1 MPTLA
6 DVFRLYGPAYLEK
19 YRDKMSVDQCRAMR
33 AILHCR
39 TPELGTTVYRCKS
52 CERLHAVHRPCGN
65 RHCPNCQGNK
75 AREWKRKALAQL
87 LPCSY
92 FMVTFTVPEA
102 LRAFIRSH
110 PKECYRALL
119 HSSLDALVKLAKDP
133 KFVGSERIGA
143 TAVLHTWGRDL
154 SWNPHVHV
162 LVPGGAI
169 SKDRKDWLPSRSD
182 FFVPI
187 WALSPIFRAKFRSC
201 MTKAGLLSQID
212 PKVWKI
218 PWNVNSKAVGDGRRA
233 VQYLAPYIFRVA
245 LTNRRIAA
253 LSDGKDG
260 KGEVTLMVRPS
271 KSLRYRPMRFSAEE
285 FIRRFLQHVLPRGF
299 QKVRHVGFSHPRAKT
314 DWEWLKMMVTTTLN
328 QVYTLTVMAKPI
340 EEPSPMLCSE
350 CGGELE
356 YWRTVDMSI
365 DEPMRRLLENLNTS

>member
-19 YRDKMSVDQCRAMR
+19 YRDKMSVDQFRAMR

-75 AREWKRKALAQL
+75 AREWKRKALAHL

-102 LRAFIRSH
+102 LRAFIRRSH

-119 HSSLDALVKLAKDP
+119 DSSIDALVKLAKDP
-133 KFVGSERIGA
+133 KFVGSELMIGA

-154 SWNPHVHV
+154 CWNPHVHV

-169 SKDRKDWLPSRSD
+169 SKDRKELAAESKRLLCTDL
-182 FFVPI
+182 
-187 WALSPIFRAKFRSC
+187 ALSPIFRAKFRSC

-218 PWNVNSKAVGDGRRA
+218 PWNVNSKAVGDGGRRA

-271 KSLRYRPMRFSAEE
+271 KSLRYRPMRFSPKS

-314 DWEWLKMMVTTTLN
+314 DW
-328 QVYTLTVMAKPI
+328 
-340 EEPSPMLCSE
+340 SGS
-350 CGGELE
+350 
-356 YWRTVDMSI
+356 R
-365 DEPMRRLLENLNTS
+365 